1 MSADRAS
8 FLVLLAGVVGFVGGA
23 FVMGIETRGE
33 RCQAHFDAGSIEWHR
48 CVERLSEGD
57 LMSQILEDAQ

>member
-1 MSADRAS
+1 MSSDRTA
-8 FLVLLAGVVGFVGGA
+8 FLVLLAGVAGFFAGA

-33 RCQAHFDAGSIEWHR
+33 RCQAHFAPQTIEWHR
-48 CVERLSEGD
+48 CVERLSDGD